1 MLVTLPL
8 HVLRELGKALGLAIA
23 IFGFVLLAI
32 AAGQMMR
39 DGASIFTV
47 FSVLPYLVPLVS
59 PMVLPLTIITG
70 TLICY
75 GRLSAT
81 NEFSA
86 AQAGGVHPLWIATP
100 GLAVATLATCVTVF
114 LNADV
119 LDMAT
124 VRIEKAILSDMAGI
138 LQRKL
143 SKPGSILFYDRV
155 ICRMRG
161 KGGHAGIDVTRFSRK
176 GKDDKQ
182 TESKKW
188 DPAYPYPVER
198 IIARDHEIKLD
209 READGDLYVRV
220 HLKHFHAYDL
230 SDEKIQ
236 PFIADTGNPRWPAA
250 RDVDINISPQRLTYM
265 GFLTLSRMR
274 AELLARIRMLCASFL
289 IRPDI
294 ANWQDFCRQLRHE
307 EGVQGR
313 GPAWNLWV
321 GLDNQDCEA
330 VERAARGA
338 ALSPDNQVRLLAG
351 LNEKLRKSALFQAG
365 DFDETRLPEEARAL
379 LREREETGL
388 ASSAHQVRLNRL
400 LLEAAFGE
408 ALRGSADRERAGADD
423 LEQLRTRPEIPKG
436 TQEFLGGQLKS
447 LHKRTAEIHLK
458 LALSFACLCFALV
471 AVPLGLLTRR
481 QNASTAF
488 IFGIAI

>member
-86 AQAGGVHPLWIATP
+86 AQAGGVHPLWIAAP

-155 ICRMRG
+155 I
-161 KGGHAGIDVTRFSRK
+161 
-176 GKDDKQ
+176 
-182 TESKKW
+182 
-188 DPAYPYPVER
+188 
-198 IIARDHEIKLD
+198 
-209 READGDLYVRV
+209 
-220 HLKHFHAYDL
+220 
-230 SDEKIQ
+230 
-236 PFIADTGNPRWPAA
+236 
-250 RDVDINISPQRLTYM
+250 
-265 GFLTLSRMR
+265 
-274 AELLARIRMLCASFL
+274 
-289 IRPDI
+289 
-294 ANWQDFCRQLRHE
+294 
-307 EGVQGR
+307 
-313 GPAWNLWV
+313 
-321 GLDNQDCEA
+321 
-330 VERAARGA
+330 
-338 ALSPDNQVRLLAG
+338 
-351 LNEKLRKSALFQAG
+351 
-365 DFDETRLPEEARAL
+365 
-379 LREREETGL
+379 
-388 ASSAHQVRLNRL
+388 
-400 LLEAAFGE
+400 
-408 ALRGSADRERAGADD
+408 
-423 LEQLRTRPEIPKG
+423 
-436 TQEFLGGQLKS
+436 
-447 LHKRTAEIHLK
+447 
-458 LALSFACLCFALV
+458 
-471 AVPLGLLTRR
+471 
-481 QNASTAF
+481 
-488 IFGIAI
+488 